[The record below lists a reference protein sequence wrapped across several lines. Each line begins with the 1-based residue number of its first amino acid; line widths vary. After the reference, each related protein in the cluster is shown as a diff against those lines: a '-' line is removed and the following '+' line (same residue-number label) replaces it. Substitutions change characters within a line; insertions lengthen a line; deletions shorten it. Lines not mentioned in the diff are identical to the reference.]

1 MKDYKQLIKE
11 LPSKSVVMAF
21 GRFNP
26 PTIGHE
32 LLVKA
37 VKKLAQQKKA
47 DHVIYA
53 SRSQDA
59 KKNPLS
65 VDKKVK
71 YLNLMF
77 KSTNFVGA
85 SDNVRTF
92 IEAAKELNKK
102 YKNLIMVAGSDR
114 VPEFNRLLNTY
125 NGKEFNF
132 DTIEVI
138 SAGERDPDADDASGM
153 SASKM
158 RALAVKGDYTQ
169 FKKGLPS
176 SVREIDGRRL
186 MNDIREGMGLDHI
199 KEQIVLVKN
208 ELREKYFRGD
218 IFNEGDIVES
228 NGEKYTIIKRG
239 SNHLLLKEES
249 GSLISKWIYDV
260 QPTEERDMNEELTDK
275 TLKVNDK
282 VKVARMIATMLG
294 VDNAESSSNPENLV
308 NSALRKVRTK
318 ALNAEALAIL
328 DKMLVMAT
336 EVGID
341 YDATLKPS
349 KLKEETI
356 HVGYRNSRGDWIKT
370 TTHDNYPDAKAAME
384 RLVKAG
390 KKGVQHRYD
399 NNGSI
404 DPGMRKLANEATVN
418 KNSKYNIAKD
428 VLRFNDFKKL
438 KKIQEHEESES
449 DNKKDNESD
458 HDHEHNHK
466 GVDKSEVGHTLVG
479 PGKQDNLRRRKVKY
493 HLGEQSK
500 PQHMDM
506 TSYGDE
512 AGHENTAQH
521 IATSGEH
528 TKKQKKLAQGFLSKM
543 QGSVSEA
550 MSARL
555 KLADALRK
563 QEEKRKASEARAKL
577 MMQQAKE
584 KDDLVAAHKKEKENL
599 TKEEVDLEEG
609 MKQTL
614 RKVVPGYAKRE
625 IDQKMDA
632 GKFGKTDVDK
642 DANFQRYKKIQD
654 KLNKEE
660 VELEES
666 MTASWQKVQ
675 SMDKGSITGSKE
687 DAKKRLAYLHAVHAH
702 HKKFGNDTKKVKDEI
717 ERINRSRLTEEQE
730 EPCEVC
736 GMSPCQCDHSD
747 TSPAVDMSAYEPDLP
762 EMSDDEI
769 EKMADELTDDDYLE
783 TYDDDELAIIDD
795 ETGEEIEPENE
806 EEKLK
811 EDAIMEVLSR
821 VERIKAATR
830 IRRTQ
835 AKRERAAKIAI
846 KRYSNT
852 ATINKR
858 SRRLAIKLMKKRL
871 LRGRDPAKLSVGEK
885 ERIERTIE
893 QRKAVIGR
901 IAMRLTSR
909 VRKMEKARLSH
920 SKYTQGSQNV
930 AF

>member
-1 MKDYKQLIKE
+1 
-11 LPSKSVVMAF
+11 
-21 GRFNP
+21 
-26 PTIGHE
+26 
-32 LLVKA
+32 
-37 VKKLAQQKKA
+37 
-47 DHVIYA
+47 
-53 SRSQDA
+53 
-59 KKNPLS
+59 
-65 VDKKVK
+65 
-71 YLNLMF
+71 
-77 KSTNFVGA
+77 
-85 SDNVRTF
+85 
-92 IEAAKELNKK
+92 
-102 YKNLIMVAGSDR
+102 
-114 VPEFNRLLNTY
+114 
-125 NGKEFNF
+125 
-132 DTIEVI
+132 
-138 SAGERDPDADDASGM
+138 
-153 SASKM
+153 
-158 RALAVKGDYTQ
+158 
-169 FKKGLPS
+169 
-176 SVREIDGRRL
+176 
-186 MNDIREGMGLDHI
+186 
-199 KEQIVLVKN
+199 
-208 ELREKYFRGD
+208 
-218 IFNEGDIVES
+218 
-228 NGEKYTIIKRG
+228 
-239 SNHLLLKEES
+239 
-249 GSLISKWIYDV
+249 
-260 QPTEERDMNEELTDK
+260 MNEELTDK

-308 NSALRKVRTK
+308 NTALRKVRTK
-318 ALNAEALAIL
+318 ALNAEALSIL
-328 DKMLVMAT
+328 DKMLALAT
-336 EVGID
+336 NVGIN
-341 YDATLKPS
+341 YDATLKPT
-349 KLKEETI
+349 KLKED
-356 HVGYRNSRGDWIKT
+356 V
-370 TTHDNYPDAKAAME
+370 
-384 RLVKAG
+384 
-390 KKGVQHRYD
+390 
-399 NNGSI
+399 
-404 DPGMRKLANEATVN
+404 VN

-449 DNKKDNESD
+449 DDKKDNDSD

-528 TKKQKKLAQGFLSKM
+528 TKKQKKLAQSFLGKM
-543 QGSVSEA
+543 QGVAEGA
-550 MSARL
+550 PIVVA
-555 KLADALRK
+555 LAPIHIRNPKKAPQPYRNQGDIVPPTK
-563 QEEKRKASEARAKL
+563 PPSTEKRGVKGRPGQRPMS
-577 MMQQAKE
+577 
-584 KDDLVAAHKKEKENL
+584 DHSVA
-599 TKEEVDLEEG
+599 EG
-609 MKQTL
+609 LPQTL

-625 IDQKMDA
+625 IDKKMDA

-654 KLNKEE
+654 KLNKEQ

-730 EPCEVC
+730 ETCEVC
-736 GMSPCQCDHSD
+736 GMSPCQCDHSE

-920 SKYTQGSQNV
+920 SKYTQGNSNV

>member
-199 KEQIVLVKN
+199 KEQIVLVKD

-228 NGEKYTIIKRG
+228 NGEKFTIIKRG

-308 NSALRKVRTK
+308 NTALRKVRTK
-318 ALNAEALAIL
+318 ALNAEALSIL
-328 DKMLVMAT
+328 DKMLALAT
-336 EVGID
+336 NVGIN
-341 YDATLKPS
+341 YDATLKPT
-349 KLKEETI
+349 KLKED
-356 HVGYRNSRGDWIKT
+356 V
-370 TTHDNYPDAKAAME
+370 
-384 RLVKAG
+384 
-390 KKGVQHRYD
+390 
-399 NNGSI
+399 
-404 DPGMRKLANEATVN
+404 VN

-449 DNKKDNESD
+449 DDKKDNDSD

-528 TKKQKKLAQGFLSKM
+528 TKKQKKLAQSFLGKM
-543 QGSVSEA
+543 QGSVAEA
-550 MSARL
+550 VSARL

-599 TKEEVDLEEG
+599 TKEQVELEEG
-609 MKQTL
+609 LKQTL

-625 IDQKMDA
+625 IDKKMDA

-654 KLNKEE
+654 KLNKEQ

-730 EPCEVC
+730 ETCEVC
-736 GMSPCQCDHSD
+736 GMSPCQCDHSE

-920 SKYTQGSQNV
+920 SKYTQGNSNV

>member
-1 MKDYKQLIKE
+1 
-11 LPSKSVVMAF
+11 
-21 GRFNP
+21 
-26 PTIGHE
+26 
-32 LLVKA
+32 
-37 VKKLAQQKKA
+37 
-47 DHVIYA
+47 
-53 SRSQDA
+53 
-59 KKNPLS
+59 
-65 VDKKVK
+65 
-71 YLNLMF
+71 
-77 KSTNFVGA
+77 
-85 SDNVRTF
+85 
-92 IEAAKELNKK
+92 
-102 YKNLIMVAGSDR
+102 
-114 VPEFNRLLNTY
+114 
-125 NGKEFNF
+125 
-132 DTIEVI
+132 
-138 SAGERDPDADDASGM
+138 
-153 SASKM
+153 
-158 RALAVKGDYTQ
+158 
-169 FKKGLPS
+169 
-176 SVREIDGRRL
+176 
-186 MNDIREGMGLDHI
+186 
-199 KEQIVLVKN
+199 
-208 ELREKYFRGD
+208 
-218 IFNEGDIVES
+218 
-228 NGEKYTIIKRG
+228 
-239 SNHLLLKEES
+239 
-249 GSLISKWIYDV
+249 
-260 QPTEERDMNEELTDK
+260 
-275 TLKVNDK
+275 
-282 VKVARMIATMLG
+282 MIATMLG

-318 ALNAEALAIL
+318 ALNAEALSIL
-328 DKMLVMAT
+328 DKMLALAT
-336 EVGID
+336 NVGIN
-341 YDATLKPS
+341 YDATLKPT
-349 KLKEETI
+349 KLKED
-356 HVGYRNSRGDWIKT
+356 V
-370 TTHDNYPDAKAAME
+370 
-384 RLVKAG
+384 
-390 KKGVQHRYD
+390 
-399 NNGSI
+399 
-404 DPGMRKLANEATVN
+404 VN

-449 DNKKDNESD
+449 DDKKDNDSD

-521 IATSGEH
+521 IVTSGEH
-528 TKKQKKLAQGFLSKM
+528 TKKQKKLAQSFLGKM

-599 TKEEVDLEEG
+599 TKEEVELEEG
-609 MKQTL
+609 LKQTL

-625 IDQKMDA
+625 IDKKMDA
-632 GKFGKTDVDK
+632 GKFGRRDVDK

-717 ERINRSRLTEEQE
+717 ERINHSRLTEEQE
-730 EPCEVC
+730 ETCEVC
-736 GMSPCQCDHSD
+736 GMSPCQCDHSE

>member
-199 KEQIVLVKN
+199 KEQIVLVKD

-228 NGEKYTIIKRG
+228 NGEKFTIIKRG

-318 ALNAEALAIL
+318 ALNAEALSIL
-328 DKMLVMAT
+328 DKMLALAT
-336 EVGID
+336 NVGIN
-341 YDATLKPS
+341 YDATLKPT
-349 KLKEETI
+349 KLKED
-356 HVGYRNSRGDWIKT
+356 V
-370 TTHDNYPDAKAAME
+370 
-384 RLVKAG
+384 
-390 KKGVQHRYD
+390 
-399 NNGSI
+399 
-404 DPGMRKLANEATVN
+404 VN

-449 DNKKDNESD
+449 DDKKDNDSD

-528 TKKQKKLAQGFLSKM
+528 TKKQKKLAQSFLGKM
-543 QGSVSEA
+543 QGSVAEA
-550 MSARL
+550 VSARL

-584 KDDLVAAHKKEKENL
+584 KDDLAAAHKKEKENL
-599 TKEEVDLEEG
+599 TKEQVELEEG
-609 MKQTL
+609 LKQTL

-625 IDQKMDA
+625 IDKKMDA

-654 KLNKEE
+654 KLNKEQ

-730 EPCEVC
+730 ETCEVC
-736 GMSPCQCDHSD
+736 GMSPCQCDHSE

-920 SKYTQGSQNV
+920 SKYTQGNSNV